1 MPDAK
6 RRRDTEAVM
15 ARVLFTEEDEF
26 LGELER
32 DARAG
37 AVQDGIIRVTRR
49 CKRVESCPTLTHLS
63 VVATYV
69 ARAQVITLERPM
81 GTLWG
86 FEDQDTPIL
95 EKADQLVNRITS
107 AAERLGL
114 EVRAGMI
121 LPD

>member
-1 MPDAK
+1 M
-6 RRRDTEAVM
+6 T
-15 ARVLFTEEDEF
+15 RVLFTETDEF
-26 LGELER
+26 LEELER
-32 DARAG
+32 DVRAG
-37 AVQDGIIRVTRR
+37 AVRDNIVRVTRR
-49 CKRVESCPTLTHLS
+49 FKEDDNYPALTHLY

-69 ARAQVITLERPM
+69 ARAQVVTLKRHM

-86 FEDQDTPIL
+86 ENFEGQDAPVL
-95 EKADQLVNRITS
+95 EKASQLVNRITS

>member
-1 MPDAK
+1 
-6 RRRDTEAVM
+6 M
-15 ARVLFTEEDEF
+15 ARVLFTETEEF
-26 LGELER
+26 LEELER

-37 AVQDGIIRVTRR
+37 AVQDNIVRVTRR
-49 CKRVESCPTLTHLS
+49 FKAAENSPTLTLLS

-69 ARAQVITLERPM
+69 SRAQVVTLERHM

-86 FEDQDTPIL
+86 KGFEGQDKPVL
-95 EKADQLVNRITS
+95 EKAGQLVNRIIS

-114 EVRAGMI
+114 ETRAGII

>member
-1 MPDAK
+1 
-6 RRRDTEAVM
+6 M
-15 ARVLFTEEDEF
+15 AHVLFTEIDEF
-26 LGELER
+26 LEELGR

-37 AVQDGIIRVTRR
+37 AVRDRIVRVTRR
-49 CKRVESCPTLTHLS
+49 FKPAESCPTLTHLS

-69 ARAQVITLERPM
+69 ARAQVVTLERHM

-86 FEDQDTPIL
+86 KSFEGQDAPVL
-95 EKADQLVNRITS
+95 EKAGQLVNRITS

-114 EVRAGMI
+114 ETRAGII